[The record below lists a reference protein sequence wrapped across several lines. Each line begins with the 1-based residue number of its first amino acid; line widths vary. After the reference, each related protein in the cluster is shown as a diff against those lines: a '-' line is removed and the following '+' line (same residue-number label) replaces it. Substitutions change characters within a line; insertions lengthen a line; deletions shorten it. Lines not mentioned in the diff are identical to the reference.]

1 MSIKRNNI
9 IYWIATAWLALGMIS
24 TGVVQLLRVKS
35 ETDFIIG
42 LGYPDYILTFLG
54 LTKILGSIAVLLP
67 RLPLLKEWAYAGFF
81 FTMSG
86 AIYSH
91 LAAGSPA
98 NDIFPPV
105 LLLLLTVVSWYF
117 RPVSRKLVPAVYK

>member
-9 IYWIATAWLALGMIS
+9 IYWVATGWLALGMVS
-24 TGVVQLLRVKS
+24 TGIVQLLRVKS
-35 ETDFIIG
+35 ETDFILK

-54 LTKILGSIAVLLP
+54 LTKILGAITVLLP

-86 AIYSH
+86 AIFSH
-91 LAAGSPA
+91 IASRNTA

-105 LLLLLTVVSWYF
+105 LLLLLTVLSWYF
-117 RPVSRKLVPAVYK
+117 RPANRKLVPALQR